1 MYTYTYIYTCVYIYV
16 YVYIHIYKCIY
27 TYMHTYIYIY
37 THTYIHIHVYIYIYT
52 RIHMYIFIYL
62 FILSVSPKTCQ
73 KNVFSNHYHH
83 LKGQRITS
91 PPPISSSQG
100 TELCGARITP
110 YEPPLFFY
118 YRCRA
123 KRLASNFI
131 FWSVPHGMAME
142 AIVYTYLPCILL
154 WSFHI
159 RVTRLI
165 SSNTCVGVWNVFV
178 LLVLTDLLIWSCHY
192 MPEHSKWTICTVG
205 VQFSGSDC
213 LWPKLTVP
221 RPCSSV
227 PLSTENKWT
236 GWARQRPVHGSTLFH
251 LIWRPPCSTSILF
264 HSISRRKISFDWNVS
279 CKALSLACQRASP
292 HQILTSIVDP
302 NSSISQP
309 LLSLP
314 LIPLQYLRPAKLC
327 HTRCFMSTP
336 SLTRN

>member
-1 MYTYTYIYTCVYIYV
+1 VYIYI
-16 YVYIHIYKCIY
+16 YAYI
-27 TYMHTYIYIY
+27 YIYIY
-37 THTYIHIHVYIYIYT
+37 THIHTYTRIHIYIYTYTYVYIYIF
-52 RIHMYIFIYL
+52 IHTVGVSKNRPEECLFQPLPPSKRPTNNQSTSHQLFTGHRALWSSHYPLWATAILLLQVQGQAFGLQLHILKCFARNGHGGYSIHLFTMYIVVKFSYQ
-62 FILSVSPKTCQ
+62 SHKTHQFEHMCWHV
-73 KNVFSNHYHH
+73 KCVCF
-83 LKGQRITS
+83 
-91 PPPISSSQG
+91 
-100 TELCGARITP
+100 
-110 YEPPLFFY
+110 
-118 YRCRA
+118 
-123 KRLASNFI
+123 
-131 FWSVPHGMAME
+131 
-142 AIVYTYLPCILL
+142 
-154 WSFHI
+154 
-159 RVTRLI
+159 
-165 SSNTCVGVWNVFV
+165 TC
-178 LLVLTDLLIWSCHY
+178 LTDLLIWSCHY